1 MSELLDIIISAVDE
15 ASSVFESV
23 SGAAQ
28 DMQSQLTSL
37 TGSEMEDVASGADS
51 AEAEIR
57 EADEAVQELDNDLS
71 IINSS
76 MILQLAD
83 QVGQLGS
90 QAEGLAQDMNEA
102 AISVGQLATQ
112 AGMAEPEMVNLINN
126 ISNATFP
133 NDEAMMYVKSLDQI
147 GVASENL
154 GKSATDL
161 DKINDAFGLG
171 AETTNSLGQEL
182 SVLGVDMN
190 NVSGSFNALAY
201 ANANTVGG
209 MNNYYNFLRKYDAEF
224 KDLGLNVDQA
234 SIIIAAA
241 TQKFGGGKAALTG
254 LSNILKTTNGDL
266 GAMEKEL
273 GLASGSLSNA
283 SEITGQYEGQLQSLA
298 SEEAEHK
305 TLLDQLGAAW
315 EDISLTLGSVM
326 SPLMG
331 VIGLIGSVGSFGLQV
346 SGLQNLVS
354 LIPKVT
360 SAVRGFSMAQ
370 ALSNAIEGE
379 GAIARIASAVG
390 ITTEAAAAEGATV
403 AFGGLA
409 IAEGAALWP
418 ILAIAAA
425 IAVLIAIVYEVGKA
439 FGWWTDVGSMLEAI
453 QSGIMRLWDAFIN
466 HPDVQAAISAI
477 SWALSTLWSWIQ
489 QAGQAILE
497 FFGITTGGNFDIV
510 RALID
515 SIGAAWNAITAPIRF
530 VIGLVQQVIGVF
542 DQFRNG
548 QMDLPTFIMTLLT
561 TLLNAY
567 MSVFNA
573 IINFVI
579 SIGSRLVSAGVSAAR
594 RLVTGM
600 VNQLRQLR
608 SRVRSALA
616 TVVTVIVTTIQS
628 WINAAKNK
636 ALGIV
641 NGVGSVLKGTYN
653 SVTSALSNVKNAI
666 VKPFQDAYNEAKK
679 IWDNITSL
687 GGVLSAGYD
696 YLNGQNPDGSWN
708 VNAAGYELPTPT
720 NNTIIQNPV
729 NETLDINHNIVLD
742 FKDVPAGMD
751 MDVLM
756 KSFENP
762 NFIRALVDNNI
773 FQDIDARVK
782 TRLEKKNGR
791 ARGY

>member
-1 MSELLDIIISAVDE
+1 MSELLEIILSAVDNASDVIDGIGNTAKDTADAIQDSFGGDSFDTMTASLEE
-15 ASSVFESV
+15 ANSEVERLEEELAAIYMGDIEGDAEAVEAALAAAQEEAQRLSDALKEAGESGGGLEESV
-23 SGAAQ
+23 NGIESLMAFQEISGYV
-28 DMQSQLTSL
+28 T
-37 TGSEMEDVASGADS
+37 
-51 AEAEIR
+51 
-57 EADEAVQELDNDLS
+57 
-71 IINSS
+71 
-76 MILQLAD
+76 QLAD
-83 QVGQLGS
+83 VMW
-90 QAEGLAQDMNEA
+90 QAADTAGTVQDSWTRMGL
-102 AISVGQLATQ
+102 
-112 AGMAEPEMVNLINN
+112 
-126 ISNATFP
+126 
-133 NDEAMMYVKSLDQI
+133 
-147 GVASENL
+147 
-154 GKSATDL
+154 
-161 DKINDAFGLG
+161 
-171 AETTNSLGQEL
+171 
-182 SVLGVDMN
+182 
-190 NVSGSFNALAY
+190 
-201 ANANTVGG
+201 
-209 MNNYYNFLRKYDAEF
+209 
-224 KDLGLNVDQA
+224 
-234 SIIIAAA
+234 
-241 TQKFGGGKAALTG
+241 
-254 LSNILKTTNGDL
+254 
-266 GAMEKEL
+266 
-273 GLASGSLSNA
+273 
-283 SEITGQYEGQLQSLA
+283 
-298 SEEAEHK
+298 
-305 TLLDQLGAAW
+305 
-315 EDISLTLGSVM
+315 
-326 SPLMG
+326 
-331 VIGLIGSVGSFGLQV
+331 
-346 SGLQNLVS
+346 
-354 LIPKVT
+354 
-360 SAVRGFSMAQ
+360 
-370 ALSNAIEGE
+370 
-379 GAIARIASAVG
+379 
-390 ITTEAAAAEGATV
+390 AAEGAGINVDSMKGAVSDLSAETGRAGGSIRESFIAMTSAGITDMETMQTV
-403 AFGGLA
+403 FKGASAQAFILGTDVDSLA
-409 IAEGAALWP
+409 NKFSGMAMKSTLSERTLKGTGVTMEELAEAMGMTGATADEVKAKWSELDVNQRAAALGMAASMNEGKDANDSYKNSWEGLQAQIDIAKGKLEVLLGKVFLP
-418 ILAIAAA
+418 VLIPAMEAAGRVLDWLGSTIGAVMDGPFGTLISVLGSAGGALILLLAGVTAITAGMGFFTASLYPAIAASWA
-425 IAVLIAIVYEVGKA
+425 LIAPWLPFIAAGIAVVAIIYEIGKA
-439 FGWWTDVGSMLEAI
+439 FGWWTDVGSMLDAI
-453 QSGIMRLWDAFIN
+453 GAGLQRLWDAFIN
-466 HPDVQAAISAI
+466 HPDVQAAIQIISEAI
-477 SWALSTLWSWIQ
+477 GVLWGWIQ

-628 WINAAKNK
+628 WINAARNK

-641 NGVGSVLKGTYN
+641 NGVGSVLRGTYN